1 MDIME
6 VEILVSNLK
15 RGGVCNVDIVTKMQ
29 VNVPKEN
36 VFEAFVNPNQIGG
49 FWFSSS
55 SERWEQ
61 GKTITLCYEEYNAE
75 LEVQINSIEDNKS
88 IEFIWGNHPVT
99 IEFEGIGE
107 STVVTTIEKD
117 FDTQDVEQL
126 LGQKEGWVYMLSC
139 LKAYLEHNV
148 SIRAAIL

>member
-1 MDIME
+1 M
-6 VEILVSNLK
+6 
-15 RGGVCNVDIVTKMQ
+15 DIVTKMQ

-75 LEVQINSIEDNKS
+75 LEVQIKSIEENKS

-99 IEFEGIGE
+99 IQFEGIGE

-117 FDTQDVEQL
+117 FDTQDEEQL

>member
-1 MDIME
+1 M
-6 VEILVSNLK
+6 
-15 RGGVCNVDIVTKMQ
+15 CNVLDFVTKMQ

-75 LEVQINSIEDNKS
+75 LEVQIGSIEDNKS

>member
-1 MDIME
+1 M
-6 VEILVSNLK
+6 
-15 RGGVCNVDIVTKMQ
+15 DIVTKMQ

-36 VFEAFVNPNQIGG
+36 VFEAFVNPNQIGA

>member
-1 MDIME
+1 
-6 VEILVSNLK
+6 
-15 RGGVCNVDIVTKMQ
+15 VCNLDIVTKMQ

-75 LEVQINSIEDNKS
+75 LEVQIGSIEDNKS

>member
-1 MDIME
+1 
-6 VEILVSNLK
+6 
-15 RGGVCNVDIVTKMQ
+15 MQ

-36 VFEAFVNPNQIGG
+36 VFEAFVNPDQIGG

-61 GKTITLCYEEYNAE
+61 GKTIILCYEEYNAE
-75 LEVQINSIEDNKS
+75 LDIQIKSLEENKS
-88 IEFIWGNHPVT
+88 IEFIWGEHPVS
-99 IEFEGIGE
+99 IQFEGIGE

-117 FDTQDVEQL
+117 FDAQDVEQL

-139 LKAYLEHNV
+139 LKTYLEHNV

>member
-1 MDIME
+1 MC
-6 VEILVSNLK
+6 NL
-15 RGGVCNVDIVTKMQ
+15 DIVTKMQ

-139 LKAYLEHNV
+139 LKAYLEHNI

>member
-1 MDIME
+1 MC
-6 VEILVSNLK
+6 NL
-15 RGGVCNVDIVTKMQ
+15 DIVTKMQ

-75 LEVQINSIEDNKS
+75 LEVQIGSIEDNKS

-148 SIRAAIL
+148 SILAAIL

>member
-1 MDIME
+1 M
-6 VEILVSNLK
+6 
-15 RGGVCNVDIVTKMQ
+15 DIVTKMQ
-29 VNVPKEN
+29 VNVAKEN

-75 LEVQINSIEDNKS
+75 LEVQINSIEDNKN

>member
-1 MDIME
+1 MC
-6 VEILVSNLK
+6 NL
-15 RGGVCNVDIVTKMQ
+15 DIVTKMQ

-36 VFEAFVNPNQIGG
+36 VFEAFLNPNQIGG

>member
-1 MDIME
+1 M
-6 VEILVSNLK
+6 
-15 RGGVCNVDIVTKMQ
+15 DIVTKMQ

-61 GKTITLCYEEYNAE
+61 GKTIILCYEEYNAE
-75 LEVQINSIEDNKS
+75 LEVQIKSIEENKS

-99 IEFEGIGE
+99 IQFEGIGE

>member
-1 MDIME
+1 M
-6 VEILVSNLK
+6 
-15 RGGVCNVDIVTKMQ
+15 DIVTKMQ

-148 SIRAAIL
+148 SIRAGIL

>member
-1 MDIME
+1 M
-6 VEILVSNLK
+6 
-15 RGGVCNVDIVTKMQ
+15 DIVTKMQ

-36 VFEAFVNPNQIGG
+36 VFEAFVNPDQIGG
-49 FWFSSS
+49 CWFSSS

-61 GKTITLCYEEYNAE
+61 GKTIILCYEEYNAE
-75 LEVQINSIEDNKS
+75 LDIQIKSLEENKS
-88 IEFIWGNHPVT
+88 IEFIWGEHPVS
-99 IEFEGIGE
+99 IQFEGIGE

-117 FDTQDVEQL
+117 FDAQDVEQL

-139 LKAYLEHNV
+139 LKTYLEHNV

>member
-1 MDIME
+1 
-6 VEILVSNLK
+6 
-15 RGGVCNVDIVTKMQ
+15 VCNLDIVTKMQ

>member
-1 MDIME
+1 MC
-6 VEILVSNLK
+6 NL
-15 RGGVCNVDIVTKMQ
+15 DIVTKMQ

-36 VFEAFVNPNQIGG
+36 VFEAFLNPNQIGG

-75 LEVQINSIEDNKS
+75 LEVQIGSIEDNKS

>member
-1 MDIME
+1 M
-6 VEILVSNLK
+6 
-15 RGGVCNVDIVTKMQ
+15 DIVTKMQ

-36 VFEAFVNPNQIGG
+36 VFEAFVNPDQIGA

-61 GKTITLCYEEYNAE
+61 GKNIILCYEEYNAE
-75 LEVQINSIEDNKS
+75 LDIQIKSIEENKS
-88 IEFIWGNHPVT
+88 IEFIWGEHPVS
-99 IEFEGIGE
+99 IQFEGIGE

-126 LGQKEGWVYMLSC
+126 IGQKEGWVYMLSC

>member
-1 MDIME
+1 M
-6 VEILVSNLK
+6 
-15 RGGVCNVDIVTKMQ
+15 DIVTKMQ

-36 VFEAFVNPNQIGG
+36 MFEAFVNPNQIGG

>member
-1 MDIME
+1 M
-6 VEILVSNLK
+6 
-15 RGGVCNVDIVTKMQ
+15 DIVTKMQ

-88 IEFIWGNHPVT
+88 IEFIWGNHLVT

>member
-1 MDIME
+1 M
-6 VEILVSNLK
+6 
-15 RGGVCNVDIVTKMQ
+15 DIVTKMQ

-99 IEFEGIGE
+99 IEFENIGE

-117 FDTQDVEQL
+117 FDTQDVAQL

-148 SIRAAIL
+148 SIRASIL

>member
-1 MDIME
+1 MC
-6 VEILVSNLK
+6 NL
-15 RGGVCNVDIVTKMQ
+15 DIVTKMQ

-75 LEVQINSIEDNKS
+75 LEVQIGSIENNKS

>member
-1 MDIME
+1 M
-6 VEILVSNLK
+6 
-15 RGGVCNVDIVTKMQ
+15 DIVTKMQ

-36 VFEAFVNPNQIGG
+36 VFEAFVNPSQIGG

-126 LGQKEGWVYMLSC
+126 LGQKEGGVYMLSC

>member
-1 MDIME
+1 MC
-6 VEILVSNLK
+6 NL
-15 RGGVCNVDIVTKMQ
+15 DIVTKMQ
-29 VNVPKEN
+29 VNVPKGN

>member
-1 MDIME
+1 M
-6 VEILVSNLK
+6 
-15 RGGVCNVDIVTKMQ
+15 DIVTKMQ

-75 LEVQINSIEDNKS
+75 LEVQIGSIENNKS

>member
-1 MDIME
+1 MCD
-6 VEILVSNLK
+6 L
-15 RGGVCNVDIVTKMQ
+15 DIVTKMQ

-75 LEVQINSIEDNKS
+75 LDVQIKSIEENKS
-88 IEFIWGNHPVT
+88 IEFIWGDHPVT
-99 IEFEGIGE
+99 IQFEGIGE
-107 STVVTTIEKD
+107 STIVTTIEKD
-117 FDTQDVEQL
+117 FDT
-126 LGQKEGWVYMLSC
+126 
-139 LKAYLEHNV
+139 
-148 SIRAAIL
+148 

>member
-1 MDIME
+1 MC
-6 VEILVSNLK
+6 NL
-15 RGGVCNVDIVTKMQ
+15 DIVTKMQ

-88 IEFIWGNHPVT
+88 IEFIWGNHLVT

>member
-1 MDIME
+1 MC
-6 VEILVSNLK
+6 NL
-15 RGGVCNVDIVTKMQ
+15 DIVTKMQ

>member
-1 MDIME
+1 M
-6 VEILVSNLK
+6 
-15 RGGVCNVDIVTKMQ
+15 DIVTKMQ

-117 FDTQDVEQL
+117 FDTQDVAQL

>member
-1 MDIME
+1 MC
-6 VEILVSNLK
+6 NL
-15 RGGVCNVDIVTKMQ
+15 DIVTKMQ

-36 VFEAFVNPNQIGG
+36 VFEAFVNPNKIGG

-75 LEVQINSIEDNKS
+75 LEVQIGSIEDNKS

>member
-1 MDIME
+1 M
-6 VEILVSNLK
+6 
-15 RGGVCNVDIVTKMQ
+15 DIVTKMQ

-75 LEVQINSIEDNKS
+75 LEDQIKSIEENKS

-99 IEFEGIGE
+99 IQFEGIGE

>member
-1 MDIME
+1 M
-6 VEILVSNLK
+6 
-15 RGGVCNVDIVTKMQ
+15 DIVTKMQ

-75 LEVQINSIEDNKS
+75 LDVQIKSIEENKS
-88 IEFIWGNHPVT
+88 IEFIWGDHPVT
-99 IEFEGIGE
+99 IQFEGIGE
-107 STVVTTIEKD
+107 STIVTTIEKD

>member
-1 MDIME
+1 M
-6 VEILVSNLK
+6 
-15 RGGVCNVDIVTKMQ
+15 DIVTKMQ

-75 LEVQINSIEDNKS
+75 LDVQIKSIEENKS
-88 IEFIWGNHPVT
+88 IEFFWGDHSVT
-99 IEFEGIGE
+99 IQFEGIGE
-107 STVVTTIEKD
+107 STIVTTIEKD
-117 FDTQDVEQL
+117 FDKQDVEQI

>member
-1 MDIME
+1 M
-6 VEILVSNLK
+6 
-15 RGGVCNVDIVTKMQ
+15 DIVTKMQ

-61 GKTITLCYEEYNAE
+61 GKIITLCYEEYNAE
-75 LEVQINSIEDNKS
+75 LEVQINSIEENKS

-99 IEFEGIGE
+99 IQFEGIGE

>member
-1 MDIME
+1 M
-6 VEILVSNLK
+6 
-15 RGGVCNVDIVTKMQ
+15 DIVTKMQ

-36 VFEAFVNPNQIGG
+36 VFEAFLNPNQIGG